1 MSLQRSNT
9 FRKYHRLLGFFLA
22 GIMLVYATS
31 GSLLIFRT
39 TDFLKFDQ
47 IVERQLESGL
57 QANQLGGALR
67 MRGFNIISENA
78 TTIEFN
84 NGSYDRTTGIA
95 TYQTKDY
102 PVALQKMVHMHKATT
117 NSPLYYLNLFFGASL
132 LFFSISSFFM
142 FLPKAPQYRT
152 GLKVATAGA
161 AFALFVVLF

>member
-39 TDFLKFDQ
+39 TDFMKYDQ
-47 IVERQLESGL
+47 IIERQLDSGL
-57 QANQLGGALR
+57 EAGQLANALR
-67 MRGFNIISENA
+67 MRGFNVINETE

-84 NGSYDRTTGIA
+84 NGSYDKATGLAI
-95 TYQTKDY
+95 YETKDY

-117 NSPLYYLNLFFGASL
+117 DSPLYYLNLFFGGSL
-132 LFFSISSFFM
+132 LFFGISSVFM
-142 FLPKAPQYRT
+142 FLAKAPHYQT
-152 GLKVATAGA
+152 GVKVAAVGA